1 MTDRKAEH
9 RLAHKEEYNT
19 EHKKEA
25 ILVVSFG
32 TSHRDTA
39 EKTIGAVERDIRE
52 KYPDKEVRRA
62 YTSSMILKVLKK
74 RDGIH
79 IDNVPEALDRLLA
92 DGFTHLIIQP
102 THIIPGWEYEK
113 LLRETEPYRSRFTR
127 LECSL
132 PLLASA
138 EDHQE
143 VCAAIADQFPRLAS
157 DEVLVLMGH
166 GTSHPTDTVYAALD
180 YRFKAIG
187 RENIF
192 IGTVEGYPSLK
203 EVIPMV
209 SRRAPKQVFLLPFM
223 VVAGDHASNDM
234 AGDDEDSWKSQFTA
248 AGFSVTPILKGLA
261 EFPQVRAI
269 YLHHLEEFLSDPRL

>member
-1 MTDRKAEH
+1 MTND
-9 RLAHKEEYNT
+9 
-19 EHKKEA
+19 KKEA

-32 TSHRDTA
+32 TSHRETA
-39 EKTIGAVERDIRE
+39 EKTIGAVERDIRA

-74 RDGIH
+74 RDGVH

-113 LLRETEPYRSRFTR
+113 LLRETEPYRARFSH

-132 PLLASA
+132 PLLAGIR
-138 EDHQE
+138 DHKE
-143 VCAAIADQFPRLAS
+143 VCEAIVHQFPQLSS

-166 GTSHPTDTVYAALD
+166 GTSHPTDTIYAALD
-180 YRFKAIG
+180 YRFKAMG
-187 RENIF
+187 NENIF
-192 IGTVEGYPSLK
+192 MGTVEGYPSLE

-209 SRRAPKQVFLLPFM
+209 SQRSPKRVLLLPFM

-261 EFPQVRAI
+261 EFPEIRAI
-269 YLHHLEEFLSDPRL
+269 YLRHLEECLSEPRS